1 MFREGSVELREPT
14 VAAVDDASY
23 SVERSEAVKAQV
35 QSEKAVAMDVVTTVT
50 TCSTAVEECAQSN
63 IRKKEATKSPVTE
76 RGIAAASLNYFR
88 VLNSQIGWEGLFKR
102 PIAFMRLN
110 ARPNEVSGLVYE
122 LITWYA

>member
-23 SVERSEAVKAQV
+23 SVERSETVKAQV

-50 TCSTAVEECAQSN
+50 TCPTAAEECAQSN
-63 IRKKEATKSPVTE
+63 IREKEATKSPVTE

-88 VLNSQIGWEGLFKR
+88 VLNSQIGWEGLLKDLSPSCVSTQDLMRFLVW
-102 PIAFMRLN
+102 FMN
-110 ARPNEVSGLVYE
+110 
-122 LITWYA
+122 